1 MEADFWHNRWER
13 GEIGFHEG
21 KANPLLVAYF
31 KKLHLKNGCRVF
43 IPLCGKTLDIAWLLA
58 GGYQVVGAELSK
70 LAIDELF
77 QSLCLQPTIVQTG
90 ALMHYSANDIDI
102 YVGDIF
108 DLTTQ
113 TLGKVHAIYDR
124 AAIVA
129 LPAET
134 RKHYA
139 AHLMNIT
146 HSAPQLVIAYEYDQS
161 LMNGPPFSVSEVEL
175 QRHYGASYSLAAL
188 ETKEVEGAMKN
199 KTAATETIWL
209 LKTLAD
215 QS

>member
-1 MEADFWHNRWER
+1 MEASFWHNRWER

-21 KANPLLVAYF
+21 KANPLLVSYF

-43 IPLCGKTLDIAWLLA
+43 IPLCGKTLDVAWLLA

-90 ALMHYSANDIDI
+90 PLMHYSSNHIDI

-108 DLTTQ
+108 HLTPK
-113 TLGKVHAIYDR
+113 TLGEVDAIYDR

-134 RKHYA
+134 RKQYA
-139 AHLMNIT
+139 AHLVNIT
-146 HSAPQLVIAYEYDQS
+146 RTAPQLVIAYEYDQS

-175 QRHYGASYSLAAL
+175 QRHYGTSYSLTAL

-199 KTAATETIWL
+199 KAAATETIWL
-209 LKTLAD
+209 LRALAD
-215 QS
+215 